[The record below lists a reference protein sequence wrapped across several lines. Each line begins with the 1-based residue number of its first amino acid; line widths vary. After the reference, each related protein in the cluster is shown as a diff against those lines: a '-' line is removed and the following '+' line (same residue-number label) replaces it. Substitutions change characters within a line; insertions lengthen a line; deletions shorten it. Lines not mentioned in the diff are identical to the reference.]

1 MLRLDRIG
9 EALAAGAPLM
19 SGGIALTPVKP
30 AWAQFP
36 WPGDA
41 KAAE

>member
-1 MLRLDRIG
+1 MG
-9 EALAAGAPLM
+9 EALAAGTPLM

-30 AWAQFP
+30 PWAQFP